1 MLLKKKKL
9 PHSPFHFPGQ
19 SLQELGK
26 DKSSLKAAE
35 NHTSQFLKHLNSVEK
50 KLSDQ
55 IQYLTQVSTG
65 QPHEGSGYGSAKVL
79 QMAWHRISHVKSR
92 IRELEE
98 TKQKYYQS
106 QGAGQGA
113 LRGRANGGGIGPD
126 GAASGRPAVVN
137 QGPANIQSQQQQ
149 QPPTNQV
156 PQPNQQ

>member
-1 MLLKKKKL
+1 MSRTPLEKIEILDSIEQDIIVCL
-9 PHSPFHFPGQ
+9 QSAGQ

-35 NHTSQFLKHLNSVEK
+35 NHTSQFLKHLNQVEK

-79 QMAWHRISHVKSR
+79 QMAWHRISHAKSR

-98 TKQKYYQS
+98 TKHKYYQS
-106 QGAGQGA
+106 QAA
-113 LRGRANGGGIGPD
+113 LRGGGGRTNGNALQD
-126 GAASGRPAVVN
+126 TARPATLPLQGQQHPS
-137 QGPANIQSQQQQ
+137 QGPPQQ
-149 QPPTNQV
+149 
-156 PQPNQQ
+156 